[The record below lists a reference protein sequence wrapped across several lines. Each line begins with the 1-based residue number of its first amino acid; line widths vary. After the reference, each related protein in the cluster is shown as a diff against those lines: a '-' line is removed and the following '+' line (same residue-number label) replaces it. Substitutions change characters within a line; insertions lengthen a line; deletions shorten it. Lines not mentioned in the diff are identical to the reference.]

1 MTDPYA
7 IINKG
12 NFQKIKEV
20 LEWGIEKQK
29 NPNEIAQA
37 IAEYTGMNIS
47 FARALVQEELI
58 GAMEFMKDGNK
69 TSD

>member
-1 MTDPYA
+1 MNDPYS

-12 NFQKIKEV
+12 NFHKIKEV
-20 LEWGIEKQK
+20 LEWGIENQK
-29 NPNEIAQA
+29 NPKEIAQA
-37 IAEYTGMNIS
+37 ISEYTGMNIA

-58 GAMEFMKDGNK
+58 GAMEYMKDGNK